1 MSEVL
6 KEGLSE
12 KKTIPTGLPTE
23 LKRHGANQ
31 VPKKAKEK
39 AKKAVKVLPSN
50 RAFNKN

>member
-12 KKTIPTGLPTE
+12 KKAIPTGLPTD

-31 VPKKAKEK
+31 VPKKGKEK
-39 AKKAVKVLPSN
+39 AKKGGKS
-50 RAFNKN
+50 FTIK